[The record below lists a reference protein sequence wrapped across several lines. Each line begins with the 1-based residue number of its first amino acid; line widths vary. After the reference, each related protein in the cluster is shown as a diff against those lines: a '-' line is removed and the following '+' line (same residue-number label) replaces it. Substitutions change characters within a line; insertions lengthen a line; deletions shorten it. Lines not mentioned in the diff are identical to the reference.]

1 MLRTKQKCPSALPIS
16 VHNPSLEGRHFS
28 KELMLL
34 LILSTSPISI
44 YSWGKKKVK
53 FSCWKIFYWFNDQ
66 AEGLWIFSFSFL
78 SCDPSASTP
87 VLCAGLTWAPESS
100 LGSGCSEQSRKKCE
114 ALWWLLWFLL
124 SVLQGSAL
132 FWCSVND
139 KYVHLVWFCREV
151 WTVSAGTCLLV

>member
-1 MLRTKQKCPSALPIS
+1 MSLCPSHQCPQSKLRGSPLQQGIN
-16 VHNPSLEGRHFS
+16 VIVNIKHFS
-28 KELMLL
+28 HFYLFMRE
-34 LILSTSPISI
+34 
-44 YSWGKKKVK
+44 KKVK

-114 ALWWLLWFLL
+114 VLWWLLWFLL